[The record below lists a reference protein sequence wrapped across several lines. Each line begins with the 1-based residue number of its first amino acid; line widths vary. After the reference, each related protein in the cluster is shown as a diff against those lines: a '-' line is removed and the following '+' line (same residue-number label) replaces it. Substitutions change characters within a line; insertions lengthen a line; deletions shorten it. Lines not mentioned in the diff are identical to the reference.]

1 MISKVS
7 TFLGPNGLYQ
17 GISGTP
23 SLVLSLDAS
32 NVLSYSGT
40 GLTWS
45 DLTIFNNDTVFT
57 HMGENPTYSISG
69 GGSFE
74 FGDDDSFVLSAT
86 SNGFPLGDSHYT
98 IETWINPDNLSQ
110 TAALVI
116 YGSLQ
121 ANSANSI
128 GLSNSSIIV
137 DWVDNILI
145 SPTQSMIPGNWYYL
159 SSTYNGTDRKIYL
172 NGSLIA
178 SDTPG
183 VTNSIETGDSLRIG
197 NIMGQPFTGKISIV
211 KLHTKALSGS
221 RLLSNFNSLK
231 NRFGYTFG
239 SMTFD
244 ETQGSYLISSSPDY
258 AFGLNDFTIE
268 SFFRAA
274 TSSGDS
280 YSGVISLRPNGAF
293 NSGVGINI
301 RLYDTPNPEVEFFA
315 DGEFGTYSITN
326 DTWYHAAISR
336 NSGTSSFFINGEL
349 IKQITDTCNYDCN
362 DLVVGRYFTNLN
374 DYHLNGIISNVR
386 VINGTGLYTGT
397 FSVPEVQLSATYSN
411 TKFLI
416 NSQQTTPTADV
427 SGLLHS
433 VTASSVG
440 WTSSLPSSYV
450 TENLQFYV
458 DAGLPSSYSG
468 TGTTWYDISGN
479 SRNLTM
485 NSLSYSSND
494 GGYIIFDGSHTA
506 DSVATYSINF
516 SNGFTVESVAKFSGS
531 GQEGL
536 FAFNGNGKFINVQAQ
551 ETNIRWEV
559 DQGSSFETTNSLTSS
574 TWYHVT
580 CVYEG
585 TSNGSSATA
594 RIYINGVENNTG
606 SLYADRT
613 GTSQSQTSNFELGL
627 HDNYLNGNI
636 ALSRMYNKVLSPSE
650 VLQNFNYTKD
660 RFGL

>member
-1 MISKVS
+1 
-7 TFLGPNGLYQ
+7 
-17 GISGTP
+17 
-23 SLVLSLDAS
+23 
-32 NVLSYSGT
+32 
-40 GLTWS
+40 
-45 DLTIFNNDTVFT
+45 
-57 HMGENPTYSISG
+57 
-69 GGSFE
+69 
-74 FGDDDSFVLSAT
+74 
-86 SNGFPLGDSHYT
+86 
-98 IETWINPDNLSQ
+98 
-110 TAALVI
+110 
-116 YGSLQ
+116 
-121 ANSANSI
+121 
-128 GLSNSSIIV
+128 
-137 DWVDNILI
+137 
-145 SPTQSMIPGNWYYL
+145 
-159 SSTYNGTDRKIYL
+159 
-172 NGSLIA
+172 
-178 SDTPG
+178 
-183 VTNSIETGDSLRIG
+183 
-197 NIMGQPFTGKISIV
+197 
-211 KLHTKALSGS
+211 
-221 RLLSNFNSLK
+221 
-231 NRFGYTFG
+231 
-239 SMTFD
+239 MTFD

-349 IKQITDTCNYDCN
+349 IKQITDTYNYDCN
-362 DLVVGRYFTNLN
+362 DLVVGRYFTNVN
-374 DYHLNGIISNVR
+374 DYHINGVISNVR

-397 FSVPEVQLSATYSN
+397 FSPPSVQLSGTESN

-416 NSQQTTPTADV
+416 TSQEMNPTADL
-427 SGLLHS
+427 GGLHS
-433 VTASSVG
+433 VTASNIG
-440 WTSSLPSSYV
+440 WTSSLPSIAPSYV
-450 TENLQFYV
+450 TESLQFYV
-458 DAGLPSSYSG
+458 DAGLSESYSG

-485 NSLSYSSND
+485 NSLSYSSNN

-516 SNGFTVESVAKFSGS
+516 SNGFTVESVAKFSGY

-536 FAFNGNGKFINVQAQ
+536 FAFNGNGEFINVQAQ

-627 HDNYLNGNI
+627 HDGNLTGNI
-636 ALSRMYNKVLSPSE
+636 ALSSMYNKVLSPSE